1 MTGIPMI
8 LFSEV
13 TAEHI
18 EAQLDISIPEGSVA
32 SFLTSRDAE
41 GETVIRLLLGF
52 RAPITGSVMVKGVA
66 PSTLIDAELIAF
78 RRDIGVV
85 YHDGGFISNLNM
97 WENLILQLAFEGG
110 VNRSELEKRA
120 SAALEMVGFD
130 GGLHN
135 LPSRL
140 SIFQRKQVAIARLLL
155 SSPSLVLCQSLF
167 EGLSRG
173 EHKIIASAL
182 LDYCKNGKTVL
193 LLTSNPDSL
202 KGVVTD
208 LTFYSGGTLQI

>member
-1 MTGIPMI
+1 MI
-8 LFSEV
+8 KFTNV
-13 TAEHI
+13 TAEHL
-18 EAQLDISIPEGSVA
+18 ETPLEFAIPEGVIA
-32 SFLTSRDAE
+32 SLVTSRDVE
-41 GETVIRLLLGF
+41 GEMIVRLILGF
-52 RAPITGSVMVKGVA
+52 REPLTGRLSVNGLE
-66 PSTLIDAELIAF
+66 PSTLIDSQLSDY
-78 RRDIGVV
+78 RRGIGVV

-110 VNRSELEKRA
+110 IKRGELEERA
-120 SAALEMVGFD
+120 SAALEKVGFD

-155 SSPSLVLCQSLF
+155 ASPSFVLCQSLF

-173 EHKIIASAL
+173 EQRSIATAL
-182 LDYCKNGKTVL
+182 LEYCQAGKTAL

-202 KGVVTD
+202 KGIDTD
-208 LTFYSGGTLQI
+208 LTFYTGGTLQP

>member
-1 MTGIPMI
+1 MI
-8 LFSEV
+8 QFANV
-13 TAEHI
+13 TAEHL
-18 EAQLDISIPEGSVA
+18 ETPLDFTIPDGAVA
-32 SFLTSRDAE
+32 SLVTSRDVE
-41 GETVIRLLLGF
+41 GESIVRLMLGF
-52 RAPITGSVMVKGVA
+52 REPLTGSVSVNGLE
-66 PSTLIDAELIAF
+66 PSTLIDSQLSDF
-78 RRDIGVV
+78 RRGIGVV

-110 VNRSELEKRA
+110 IKRGELEERA
-120 SAALEMVGFD
+120 SAALDKVGFD

-140 SIFQRKQVAIARLLL
+140 SLFQRKQVAMARLLL
-155 SSPSLVLCQSLF
+155 SSPSFVLCQSLV

-173 EHKIIASAL
+173 EQKSIAAVL
-182 LDYCKNGKTVL
+182 LDYCTTGKTAL

-208 LTFYSGGTLQI
+208 LTFYTGGTLQT